1 MPPGDANAMRRA
13 SPGGMAFSGY
23 LKPVILAFSDKV
35 YVAPHLGQVIVYES
49 GVRTKPQSSHKLRT
63 PGIGTS
69 APQALHFPVVSV
81 EWKEFRSPDFYE
93 IKRLLKNPIIFDGRN
108 QYDTKRVKEY
118 GISYY
123 QIGVRGE
130 EE

>member
-1 MPPGDANAMRRA
+1 MPPGDANATRRTP
-13 SPGGMAFSGY
+13 PGGMAFSGY

-81 EWKEFRSPDFYE
+81 EWKEFRSSLPQ
-93 IKRLLKNPIIFDGRN
+93 RLHLAITIPSSLQALRELWRTFACGATFADG
-108 QYDTKRVKEY
+108 VWP
-118 GISYY
+118 S
-123 QIGVRGE
+123 VPS
-130 EE
+130 

>member
-81 EWKEFRSPDFYE
+81 EWKEFRSSLPQ
-93 IKRLLKNPIIFDGRN
+93 RLHLAITIPSSLQALRELWRAFACGATLADGVWPSV
-108 QYDTKRVKEY
+108 TC
-118 GISYY
+118 
-123 QIGVRGE
+123 
-130 EE
+130 